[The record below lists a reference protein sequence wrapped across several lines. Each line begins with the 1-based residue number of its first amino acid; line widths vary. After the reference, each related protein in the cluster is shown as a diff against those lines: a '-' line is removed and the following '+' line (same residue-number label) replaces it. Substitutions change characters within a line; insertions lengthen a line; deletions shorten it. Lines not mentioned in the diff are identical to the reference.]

1 MSGGAVLPRITGA
14 GGILWGV
21 VLLNRGDEVWQAVE
35 GRAPDEGEQ
44 LATRVLAVRHQVQGV
59 VQLAAPRRSSGLVV
73 AVDVLHTASMA
84 ALALASPRQ
93 RRAAIL
99 SGAVALTSAAL
110 TRASR
115 TTRRG
120 PGPA

>member
-44 LATRVLAVRHQVQGV
+44 LATRVLAVRHQVQGL
-59 VQLAAPRRSSGLVV
+59 VQLAAPRRSNGLVV
-73 AVDVLHTASMA
+73 AVDVLHAASMA

-93 RRAAIL
+93 RRAAL
-99 SGAVALTSAAL
+99 VTGSVALVSAGL
-110 TRASR
+110 TQLSR
-115 TTRRG
+115 RRH
-120 PGPA
+120 P